1 MDGGTCRKVPYD
13 FDLIFILDGD
23 GKQTIMTQD
32 EALKKPDGTYRVHS
46 IKVKRSH
53 NTSQA
58 KIDFS

>member
-1 MDGGTCRKVPYD
+1 MLCDL
-13 FDLIFILDGD
+13 LIFILDGD

-46 IKVKRSH
+46 IKIKRSH
-53 NTSQA
+53 NVSQG

>member
-1 MDGGTCRKVPYD
+1 MKLLRVGEKGKEKPA
-13 FDLIFILDGD
+13 LLDGD
-23 GKQTIMTQD
+23 GKKTIMTQD

-53 NTSQA
+53 NISQA